1 MSILQ
6 YRGYLILT
14 LDCPTGFSYFGEV
27 PVPEN
32 ERDFWTQG
40 DRTPTY
46 SCYKIHKGPFSDW
59 TNASQ
64 RQVIKAII
72 IGKQSTS
79 SLIIKKLNDLKNKL

>member
-1 MSILQ
+1 MP
-6 YRGYLILT
+6 
-14 LDCPTGFSYFGEV
+14 D
-27 PVPEN
+27 N

-64 RQVIKAII
+64 RRVINEFIYVI
-72 IGKQSTS
+72 
-79 SLIIKKLNDLKNKL
+79 LIKRI